1 MQPVLAKLDLP
12 VQASFRA
19 FVKDER
25 RAPFLWHYHAEYE
38 LTYIVRGRGRR
49 FVGDD
54 VADYRAGDL
63 VFLGSYLP
71 HTWQS
76 AGRYRA
82 IVVQFARDFMG
93 DALEVC
99 PEMRPIRQLL
109 GRGRRGLK
117 ILGRAR
123 TRIAGQLSRLIRSTD
138 IPRLVQWLRVLD
150 QLAAAPQY
158 QVLASEVF
166 SAPRGAVQSDGLR
179 AALDEIHRHFLEP
192 LRQMD
197 VAERAGLSTA
207 AFSRFFRRATGIRF
221 VDYVIDLRV
230 GHACQLLLET
240 DLPMTQIS
248 HESGFANLSNFNR
261 AFRQR
266 RGMTPSEFRNTYV
279 GEERGA
285 RSKMLA
291 PTARSAN

>member
-1 MQPVLAKLDLP
+1 MQPVLAKLDIP

-25 RAPFLWHYHAEYE
+25 RAPFLWHYHVEYE

-54 VADYRAGDL
+54 VADYREGDL

-76 AGRYRA
+76 TGRYRA
-82 IVVQFARDFMG
+82 IVVQFARNFMG

-99 PEMRPIRQLL
+99 PEMRSVRQLL
-109 GRGRRGLK
+109 GRGRRGLQ

-123 TRIAGQLSRLIRSTD
+123 SQIARQLGELVHSKG
-138 IPRLVQWLRVLD
+138 IPRLAQWLGVLD
-150 QLAAAPQY
+150 RLAAAPQY
-158 QVLASEVF
+158 HVLASEVF
-166 SAPRGAVQSDGLR
+166 SAPRDAVQSDGLR
-179 AALDEIHRHFLEP
+179 AALEEIHLHFLEP
-192 LRQMD
+192 LRQVD
-197 VAERAGLSTA
+197 VAERASLSTA

-240 DLPMTQIS
+240 DLPVTHVG

-279 GEERGA
+279 VHNGA
-285 RSKMLA
+285 HR
-291 PTARSAN
+291 

>member
-1 MQPVLAKLDLP
+1 MQPVLAKVDIP
-12 VQASFRA
+12 VQASLRA
-19 FVKDER
+19 FVKDEC

-54 VADYRAGDL
+54 VADYREGDL

-82 IVVQFARDFMG
+82 IVVQFARGFMG

-99 PEMRPIRQLL
+99 PEMWPIRQLL
-109 GRGRRGLK
+109 RRGRRGLK

-123 TRIAGQLSRLIRSTD
+123 TQIAGQLEQLVRSKGV
-138 IPRLVQWLRVLD
+138 PRLAQWLGVLD
-150 QLAAAPQY
+150 RLAAASRY

-166 SAPRGAVQSDGLR
+166 SAPRDAVQSDGLR
-179 AALDEIHRHFLEP
+179 AALEEIHLHFLEP
-192 LRQMD
+192 LRQTD
-197 VAERAGLSTA
+197 VARQAGLSPA

-221 VDYVIDLRV
+221 VDYVVDLRV

-240 DLPMTQIS
+240 DLPVTNVGYK
-248 HESGFANLSNFNR
+248 SGFANLSNFNR

-279 GEERGA
+279 DHSNGH
-285 RSKMLA
+285 
-291 PTARSAN
+291 

>member
-1 MQPVLAKLDLP
+1 MQPVLAKLDIP
-12 VQASFRA
+12 IQASFRA

-54 VADYRAGDL
+54 VADYREGDL

-76 AGRYRA
+76 TGRYRA

-93 DALEVC
+93 DALDVC
-99 PEMRPIRQLL
+99 PELRPIRQLL

-117 ILGRAR
+117 ILGRTRTHVAGELERLAR
-123 TRIAGQLSRLIRSTD
+123 SKGV
-138 IPRLVQWLRVLD
+138 PRLAQWLHVLD
-150 QLAAAPQY
+150 RLASATQY
-158 QVLASEVF
+158 QTLASEVF
-166 SAPRGAVQSDGLR
+166 SAPRDTVHSDGLQ
-179 AALDEIHRHFLEP
+179 AALDEIHTHFLEP
-192 LRQMD
+192 LRQVH

-207 AFSRFFRRATGIRF
+207 GFSRFFRRATGIRF

-240 DLPMTQIS
+240 DLPVTQVG
-248 HESGFANLSNFNR
+248 HDSGFANLSNFNR

-266 RGMTPSEFRNTYV
+266 RGMTPSEFRTTYV
-279 GEERGA
+279 DHNGA
-285 RSKMLA
+285 HR
-291 PTARSAN
+291 